1 MAKAKNYEAEQ
12 SPTVKYATLRGLWRT
27 AQQAESAENL
37 CTRTCRRGRIEE
49 RGRSGDYL
57 QCDTADTVT
66 ATARTSERR
75 RGTRA
80 ESANTKTLTG
90 ALLFMES
97 RLQRQTDA
105 RKYHLLPSLPSDAL
119 RPSLAKPRIS
129 ILQDASWLPSSWRLG
144 AIGNLSHRGLRGCRL
159 SLLPNWKRAAC
170 PPPLSLALRRRTDWR
185 RESERARERQ
195 RERPSHVHGCLSLS
209 PPRRPPICSSS
220 SSSSASLLY
229 LPTRASDCFT
239 GSGRPLFHVVCS
251 TIHYPLPLLPFAP
264 KARMP
269 RTSYP
274 LAWYL

>member
-1 MAKAKNYEAEQ
+1 M
-12 SPTVKYATLRGLWRT
+12 KYATLRGLWRT

-185 RESERARERQ
+185 REGERARERE
-195 RERPSHVHGCLSLS
+195 RETERETVPCPRMSLSL
-209 PPRRPPICSSS
+209 P
-220 SSSSASLLY
+220 SAPAPYLFFFFLLLLLR
-229 LPTRASDCFT
+229 LP
-239 GSGRPLFHVVCS
+239 
-251 TIHYPLPLLPFAP
+251 PLPPHSGLRLLHRLRATTLPRGVLYHSLPAATAP
-264 KARMP
+264 LRPK
-269 RTSYP
+269 S
-274 LAWYL
+274 

>member
-1 MAKAKNYEAEQ
+1 M
-12 SPTVKYATLRGLWRT
+12 KYATLRGLWRT

-185 RESERARERQ
+185 REGERARERERD
-195 RERPSHVHGCLSLS
+195 RERDSPMSTDVSLS
-209 PPRRPPICSSS
+209 PLRAGPL
-220 SSSSASLLY
+220 SALL
-229 LPTRASDCFT
+229 
-239 GSGRPLFHVVCS
+239 
-251 TIHYPLPLLPFAP
+251 LLPPPPPPPPSSTSPLGPQTASPAP
-264 KARMP
+264 GDHSSTWCALPFITRCHCSPSPQKLGCP
-269 RTSYP
+269 VP
-274 LAWYL
+274 LTL

>member
-1 MAKAKNYEAEQ
+1 M
-12 SPTVKYATLRGLWRT
+12 KYATLRGLWRT

-185 RESERARERQ
+185 RESKRERERD
-195 RERPSHVHGCLSLS
+195 RERDSPMSTDVSLSL
-209 PPRRPPICSSS
+209 P
-220 SSSSASLLY
+220 SAPAPYLLFLLLLLR
-229 LPTRASDCFT
+229 LP
-239 GSGRPLFHVVCS
+239 
-251 TIHYPLPLLPFAP
+251 PLPPHSGLRLLHRLRATTLPRGVLYHSLPAATAP
-264 KARMP
+264 LRPK
-269 RTSYP
+269 S
-274 LAWYL
+274 

>member
-1 MAKAKNYEAEQ
+1 M
-12 SPTVKYATLRGLWRT
+12 KYATLRGLWRT

-129 ILQDASWLPSSWRLG
+129 ILQDASWLPSPWRLG

-185 RESERARERQ
+185 RESERARQRQ
-195 RERPSHVHGCLSLS
+195 RERPSHVHGCLSL
-209 PPRRPPICSSS
+209 P
-220 SSSSASLLY
+220 SAPAPYLLFLLLLLR
-229 LPTRASDCFT
+229 LP
-239 GSGRPLFHVVCS
+239 
-251 TIHYPLPLLPFAP
+251 PLPPHSGLRLLHRLRATTLPRGVLYHSLPAATAP
-264 KARMP
+264 LRPK
-269 RTSYP
+269 S
-274 LAWYL
+274 